1 MKTRRQIAQDIMD
14 RNLPP
19 KQDGDGGR
27 VSLTRDALRLML
39 MDAIQ
44 EHQAGDVMPTFSLH
58 ERRLALAVHPDADR
72 ASGEVVLVAAFGDGP
87 GILGGHHELC
97 VCMGEQERKRLI
109 EVLQMPPTIET

>member
-14 RNLPP
+14 RNLPA

-27 VSLTRDALRLML
+27 VTLTRDTLRLML

-44 EHQAGDVMPTFSLH
+44 EHQAGDVMPTYSL
-58 ERRLALAVHPDADR
+58 EQRRLALAVHPDADR
-72 ASGEVVLVAAFGDGP
+72 ASGQVVLIAAFGEGP

-97 VCMGEQERKRLI
+97 VCMNETKRRELV
-109 EVLQMPPTIET
+109 EVLTKPPTIET